1 MEMAKPLAGIH
12 VALLSGFADDGGF
25 DAGRQAALTRSALA
39 QRVDGLYVG
48 GSTGESASMTPDEL
62 AEQQEV
68 VAQAA
73 SGSGKVLIAHVG
85 VPSLRETLRLA
96 RSAKALGYHGLSAL
110 PPHAL
115 GVRPDDIHD
124 YYRALAE
131 ATDLPLIVYEIPVR
145 TGRNTPLPEM
155 DKLLSLPNVVG
166 LKFTTPD
173 IYALSRI
180 QARHP
185 AITYFYGV
193 DEMFAAGA
201 ALGADG
207 GIGST
212 YNIIGGLYTDI
223 AAAVARTDLVEM
235 RRLQRL
241 SQDLVQKVVAVGVI
255 PGVKHLLTLSGI
267 DAGPARAP
275 LRCAGG
281 ADLDALEAWFA
292 EGHIDPWVP
301 RPAG

>member
-1 MEMAKPLAGIH
+1 MAKPLAGIH
-12 VALLSGFADDGGF
+12 VALLSGFADDGRF
-25 DAGRQAALTRSALA
+25 DAGRQRALTRSALS

-62 AEQQEV
+62 AEQQEI
-68 VAQAA
+68 VAKAA
-73 SGSGKVLIAHVG
+73 AGSEKTLIAHVG
-85 VPSLRETLRLA
+85 VPSLHETLRLA
-96 RSAKALGYHGLSAL
+96 RNAKALGYHGLSAL
-110 PPHAL
+110 PPHAFAF
-115 GVRPDDIHD
+115 RQQDIHD

-145 TGRNTPLPEM
+145 TGRVTPLSEM
-155 DKLLSLPNVVG
+155 DQLLSLPNVVG

-180 QARHP
+180 QVRQPH
-185 AITYFYGV
+185 ITYFYGV

-212 YNIIGGLYTDI
+212 YNIIGGLYSDI
-223 AAAVARTDLVEM
+223 AAAVARADLAEM

-241 SQDLVQKVVAVGVI
+241 SQDLIQKVISVGVI
-255 PGVKHLLTLSGI
+255 PGVKHLLTLCGI

-275 LRCAGG
+275 LRCATGPELR
-281 ADLDALEAWFA
+281 DLETWFA
-292 EGHIDPWVP
+292 EGHVAEWLP
-301 RPAG
+301 RPSD